1 MSVSAVSKCCQSVLL
16 VSDVSRRNYRTG
28 CIEDIRLTRA
38 LVAMSGNP
46 EKHEVIQMVSEV

>member
-1 MSVSAVSKCCQSVLL
+1 ML
-16 VSDVSRRNYRTG
+16 VSVVLVRVTSRRNYRTG

-46 EKHEVIQMVSEV
+46 EKHEVIHMESEV